1 MMNYKVQNTNRWKLE
16 QPLDKPVN
24 WAQSDAVGGYFLH
37 EVVETVTSQVIKTD
51 MTQSEAKNACRFL
64 NMGGGF
70 DGNTPSFFLE
80 RIPKQTFS
88 VSE

>member
-1 MMNYKVQNTNRWKLE
+1 MMNYKLIETGIADVPNTNGEYVTQVYDILE
-16 QPLDKPVN
+16 TKTNQ
-24 WAQSDAVGGYFLH
+24 
-37 EVVETVTSQVIKTD
+37 VVASSVPAYLN
-51 MTQSEAKNACRFL
+51 EAKNACRFL

-88 VSE
+88 VGE

>member
-1 MMNYKVQNTNRWKLE
+1 MMNYKLVSHSNNGNITQVASSVLETKTGQYIATNL
-16 QPLDKPVN
+16 N
-24 WAQSDAVGGYFLH
+24 N
-37 EVVETVTSQVIKTD
+37 
-51 MTQSEAKNACRFL
+51 MEARSMIRYL